1 MSGLSTIRREVGRH
15 NSESVTSLDTDA
27 QLYTP
32 QATKAKKYTAKAKR
46 LWRRGQKRKTKI
58 VLAQLL
64 RAAGYADKADDVLR
78 CCSKFGVLTCGRHI
92 LRKIPTYRCRFPL
105 CPDCAVERSRRAQT
119 RLLPRLLQTLA
130 HAPHERLVFIT
141 LTAPNSF
148 ASLPEVHAQFR
159 EWFRRLRRLSRWKHR
174 IRGGVAS
181 FEVSGS
187 EASGWHYHAHILA
200 IRRVYYSQTDL
211 VQDWQAATSD
221 AAFIVDI
228 REVADVEK
236 GVAECLKYA
245 FKPKDLEEWTPSMV
259 KEFLDMK
266 GARFSSLFGC
276 LYGMDIEEETDAP
289 DAEEIVEGSPCP
301 ECGEALFCLTVTSDE
316 LASLEA
322 GEAIIHNKHGT
333 VH

>member
-1 MSGLSTIRREVGRH
+1 MSGLGTIRREIGRH

-32 QATKAKKYTAKAKR
+32 EPSRGKKHRRTHKQRAANKRRTKV
-46 LWRRGQKRKTKI
+46 I
-58 VLAQLL
+58 LAELL
-64 RAAGYADKADDVLR
+64 RRAGYADKAEDVRR

-105 CPDCAVERSRRAQT
+105 CPDCAVERSRRAQA
-119 RLLPRLLQTLA
+119 RLLPRLLQTLGEY
-130 HAPHERLVFIT
+130 PHDRLVFIT

-148 ASLPEVHAQFR
+148 ATLAEVHKQFR
-159 EWFRRLRRLSRWKHR
+159 QWFKNLRRLSRWKHR

-187 EASGWHYHAHILA
+187 DASGWHYHAHILA
-200 IRRVYYSQTDL
+200 VRRVYYDQAEL
-211 VQDWQAATSD
+211 VEDWQTATSG

-228 REVADVEK
+228 REVEDVEK
-236 GVAECLKYA
+236 GVGECLKYA
-245 FKPKDLEEWTPSMV
+245 FKPKDLEQWSPSMV

-276 LYGMDIEEETDAP
+276 LYGMEIEEETDAT
-289 DAEEIVEGSPCP
+289 DAEDIVEGAPCP
-301 ECGEALFCLTVTSDE
+301 DCGDPLFSIVLTPE
-316 LASLEA
+316 EIAGLEA
-322 GEAIIHNKHGT
+322 GAWIQNKHGT

>member
-1 MSGLSTIRREVGRH
+1 MSAAEFALNRG
-15 NSESVTSLDTDA
+15 SVTLLDTDA

-32 QATKAKKYTAKAKR
+32 EPSRGKKHRSTRKQRAANKRRTKV
-46 LWRRGQKRKTKI
+46 I
-58 VLAQLL
+58 LAELL
-64 RAAGYADKADDVLR
+64 CRAGYADKAEDVRR

-105 CPDCAVERSRRAQT
+105 CPDCAVERSRRAQA
-119 RLLPRLLQTLA
+119 RLLPRLLQTLGE
-130 HAPHERLVFIT
+130 HPHDRLVFIT

-148 ASLPEVHAQFR
+148 ATLAEVHKQFR
-159 EWFRRLRRLSRWKHR
+159 QWFRDLRRLSRWKHR

-181 FEVSGS
+181 FEIAGS

-200 IRRVYYSQTDL
+200 IRRVYYEQAEL
-211 VQDWQAATSD
+211 VEDWLTATGG

-228 REVADVEK
+228 REVVDVEK

-245 FKPKDLEEWTPSMV
+245 FKPKDLEEWSPSMV

-276 LYGMDIEEETDAP
+276 LYGMDIEPEEPQDEADEAQEGSACP
-289 DAEEIVEGSPCP
+289 DCGEVLFSVVLTPEEIAG
-301 ECGEALFCLTVTSDE
+301 
-316 LASLEA
+316 LEA
-322 GEAIIHNKHGT
+322 GAWIQNKHGT

>member
-1 MSGLSTIRREVGRH
+1 M
-15 NSESVTSLDTDA
+15 
-27 QLYTP
+27 P
-32 QATKAKKYTAKAKR
+32 QSAKAERYTAKAKKS
-46 LWRRGQKRKTKI
+46 WRAANKRKTKI

-64 RAAGYADKADDVLR
+64 RTAGYAEKADDVLR

-105 CPDCAVERSRRAQT
+105 CPDCAVERSRRAQA

-130 HAPHERLVFIT
+130 RAPHERLVFIT

-159 EWFRRLRRLSRWKHR
+159 EWFRRLRRLARWHHR
-174 IRGGVAS
+174 ISGGIAS
-181 FEVSGS
+181 FEITGS

-200 IRRVYYSQTDL
+200 FRRVYYSQTDL
-211 VQDWQAATSD
+211 VQDWLTATGG
-221 AAFIVDI
+221 AAFVVDI
-228 REVADVEK
+228 REIVDVQK

-245 FKPKDLEEWTPSMV
+245 FKPKDLEEWPPSMV
-259 KEFLDMK
+259 KEFIDMK

-276 LYGMDIEEETDAP
+276 LYGMDIEEEADAP
-289 DAEEIVEGSPCP
+289 NAEEIVEGAPCP
-301 ECGEALFCLTVTSDE
+301 DCGEVLFSVVLTPE
-316 LASLEA
+316 EIAGLEA
-322 GEAIIHNKHGT
+322 GAWIHNKHGT